1 MIKSNRKEFNCICE
15 TCKKSFYK
23 SPSTVRKRNFCKKE
37 CYTIWQTG
45 REARKKDFNCKCEIC
60 KKELYIK
67 PSRLK
72 MQKSITCSHGCSAV
86 VKSLRRIREIEE
98 QAEINSLYD
107 VIKNEYEVNFKSIRE
122 ISTIVFGKNTYA
134 TTINGYMDLFGIK
147 KRHGSEAI
155 KTQWIN
161 NPKRKKEQ
169 GEYIKK
175 HWGAGT
181 PSRMKLI
188 KKMNTIEYKEKS
200 RVAKL
205 GKNNPMYGVT
215 GENHPHWNPSL
226 TDEERLI
233 KRKVPQ
239 NYKWIRD
246 VYERD
251 NYTCQCCGYDNGG
264 TLIAHHLNS
273 WHWDKDNRFNI
284 ENGVTLCDS
293 CHHRFHKEYGYK
305 DNTKEQFLEYLN
317 KALVK

>member
-1 MIKSNRKEFNCICE
+1 MLINQKVSIKPSNNNKKRFIELGYSFKNGQAIEVDIHDLSKGSHAIVKTKCDNCGN
-15 TCKKSFYK
+15 
-23 SPSTVRKRNFCKKE
+23 VHD
-37 CYTIWQTG
+37 
-45 REARKKDFNCKCEIC
+45 REAREVFKHKNHYCSKDCEAEDKS
-60 KKELYIK
+60 KKEFERFNKLVGENGEEFLYKKYVIE
-67 PSRLK
+67 K
-72 MQKSITCSHGCSAV
+72 MSARSIA
-86 VKSLRRIREIEE
+86 K
-98 QAEINSLYD
+98 
-107 VIKNEYEVNFKSIRE
+107 EVYNKE
-122 ISTIVFGKNTYA
+122 TGASTIVRW
-134 TTINGYMDLFGIK
+134 IK
-147 KRHGSEAI
+147 ALGLENEIRHGSEAI

-169 GEYIKK
+169 GELIKK
-175 HWGAGT
+175 HLGAGT

-226 TDEERLI
+226 TNEERLL

-246 VYERD
+246 VYKRD
-251 NYTCQCCGYDNGG
+251 NYTCQCCGYDKGG
-264 TLIAHHLNS
+264 TLVAHHLNS

-284 ENGVTLCDS
+284 ENGVTLCES